1 MSEGPPLGIPYEH
14 PKLPLIIPY
23 LHIDPPPYLNVVSPP
38 YSNDQNIAPPPYS
51 YVESDMNNIPSKKT
65 TYLSVVISSG

>member
-1 MSEGPPLGIPYEH
+1 MSEGPPLEIPYEH
-14 PKLPLIIPY
+14 PTLPLIIPC
-23 LHIDPPPYLNVVSPP
+23 LHIDPPPYLNVASPP

-51 YVESDMNNIPSKKT
+51 YVESDMNGIPSKKT